1 MILIPS
7 VLKENHYWSQ
17 MIKHQMQYRFS
28 GTNLRGFYVFVRRS
42 LCQMDDLILQER
54 VVGLSICSPAFSL
67 CFIIKVVIGIFD
79 VMVASKEL
87 SGRVCKIFQQY
98 FQEKRENSLKKP
110 K

>member
-1 MILIPS
+1 M
-7 VLKENHYWSQ
+7 KF
-17 MIKHQMQYRFS
+17 RFIV
-28 GTNLRGFYVFVRRS
+28 TNLRGFYVFVVLS
-42 LCQMDDLILQER
+42 LCQIDDLILQKR
-54 VVGLSICSPAFSL
+54 MIDLSICSPAFSHY
-67 CFIIKVVIGIFD
+67 FIIKVVIGVFD